1 MQGES
6 AALRGDTSHPLQ
18 ADQRLSPVFGEQTS
32 AFTKHC
38 CQTRKQTG
46 YKDVEKQL
54 GWRETVS
61 DTSKKQVY
69 KLMVTTRK
77 QTGMAY
83 CKTWKNILL
92 KISSAYLPS
101 FATEK
106 EKSNS
111 YCEVLRE
118 KSMVQLIKIHQHH
131 DAILLPLTTE
141 DWEREDNTH
150 RCRTGL

>member
-1 MQGES
+1 M
-6 AALRGDTSHPLQ
+6 
-18 ADQRLSPVFGEQTS
+18 
-32 AFTKHC
+32 
-38 CQTRKQTG
+38 
-46 YKDVEKQL
+46 EKQL

-83 CKTWKNILL
+83 CKTCKNILL

-141 DWEREDNTH
+141 D
-150 RCRTGL
+150 

>member
-1 MQGES
+1 MSQLHSEETPHIRYRQIRDCLLCLGSRHLPSPSTAARQES
-6 AALRGDTSHPLQ
+6 KQDTKTWRSNW
-18 ADQRLSPVFGEQTS
+18 DG
-32 AFTKHC
+32 
-38 CQTRKQTG
+38 
-46 YKDVEKQL
+46 EKQSQ
-54 GWRETVS
+54 TPQK
-61 DTSKKQVY
+61 KKQVY

-83 CKTWKNILL
+83 CKTCKNILL

-111 YCEVLRE
+111 YCEVLHE

-141 DWEREDNTH
+141 D
-150 RCRTGL
+150 